1 MHIKWEAI
9 NTLSV
14 KITINKHLTKSITF
28 LWMCLWLT
36 DTLFFLS
43 VIDEGLQ
50 DIQMDDIG
58 KLTCYMVNVLIV
70 NAKKWEYLAFPC
82 KLNQYYM

>member
-70 NAKKWEYLAFPC
+70 NAKK
-82 KLNQYYM
+82 